1 MVDWND
7 KKQYF
12 DDQMITPLLKVMAL
26 QNTANKLK
34 ISVSTTKMT
43 KIKIYAD
50 RLLTEWTEML
60 IVVDWINQ

>member
-1 MVDWND
+1 
-7 KKQYF
+7 
-12 DDQMITPLLKVMAL
+12 MITPLLKVMAL